1 MKRYSLKIRV
11 SRWYVGFTRWG
22 IFTNVND
29 WGDIRT
35 LRTWYFNVHTPWRIV
50 EFFGLWGN

>member
-1 MKRYSLKIRV
+1 MKRYTCNTRTYRSTP
-11 SRWYVGFTRWG
+11 SYTRWG

-35 LRTWYFNVHTPWRIV
+35 LRCWYFNVHTPWRIV
-50 EFFGLWGN
+50 EFFGLWGD